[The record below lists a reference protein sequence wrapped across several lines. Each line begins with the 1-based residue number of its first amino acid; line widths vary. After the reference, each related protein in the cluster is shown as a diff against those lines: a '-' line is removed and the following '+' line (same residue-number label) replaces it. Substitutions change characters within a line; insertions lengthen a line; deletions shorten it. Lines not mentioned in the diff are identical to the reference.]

1 MDPETPKATLAAY
14 YQSVWEKLVTK
25 ADVFAPENPLGE
37 WREMVQKLYAL
48 ELRLPKQKA
57 AGKASGVQLTVSG
70 VLSVVGRAK
79 EFYGVISC
87 WSDW

>member
-1 MDPETPKATLAAY
+1 LRDTPSAFKDKNIFVFESAL
-14 YQSVWEKLVTK
+14 SVAW
-25 ADVFAPENPLGE
+25 
-37 WREMVQKLYAL
+37 
-48 ELRLPKQKA
+48 
-57 AGKASGVQLTVSG
+57 VQLTVSG